1 MRSANSF
8 PSATAW
14 HWPPLSTASSAGS
27 ARVCAM
33 MAMPMR
39 TCPVLHGWRRY
50 GKRSPA
56 RRAIPQTTISSES
69 PLFSRCFRCS
79 RKRHAKQAIVP
90 QTLSFQA
97 TKEFVVATRKKS
109 SKKKKAKNVA
119 SAAAEKRAKKAVV
132 KKTAKKTRKA
142 AKKPAT
148 KKAAKKAAKKSA
160 RKSAKAKASK
170 PASAQK
176 AKQAT
181 APVAVPAT
189 KPAAP
194 KP

>member
-1 MRSANSF
+1 MRSSSSF

-14 HWPPLSTASSAGS
+14 RFPPLSTSSSAGS

-39 TCPVLHGWRRY
+39 TCPALHGWRRY

-79 RKRHAKQAIVP
+79 RKRHAEQAIVP
-90 QTLSFQA
+90 QTLLFQA

-109 SKKKKAKNVA
+109 SKKKKAKKVA
-119 SAAAEKRAKKAVV
+119 SAAAKKRAKKAV
-132 KKTAKKTRKA
+132 AKKTKKA
-142 AKKPAT
+142 AKKPSV
-148 KKAAKKAAKKSA
+148 KKAAKKAAKKSTG
-160 RKSAKAKASK
+160 KSAKAKASK
-170 PASAQK
+170 PESAPK
-176 AKQAT
+176 GKQAT
-181 APVAVPAT
+181 APVAAPAT
-189 KPAAP
+189 K
-194 KP
+194 